1 VIITRNAS
9 FLLSP
14 GRERMIG
21 LVLMK
26 KFFFK
31 SLDCGKYWNCRYWF
45 LKEKICPSLL
55 DCEL

>member
-9 FLLSP
+9 FLPSP
-14 GRERMIG
+14 GRELMIG

-31 SLDCGKYWNCRYWF
+31 SLDCGNHWNCRYWF
-45 LKEKICPSLL
+45 LKEKICPSQL
-55 DCEL
+55 DCKL